1 MIQVLGIWK
10 NQRVKS
16 RYMDKRVHYGATYKS
31 EKKKNGKQPLIINIG
46 NKPKTLINYFY
57 DIHLYKNQILE
68 EN

>member
-1 MIQVLGIWK
+1 
-10 NQRVKS
+10 
-16 RYMDKRVHYGATYKS
+16 MDKRVHYGATYKS